1 MPILISTPVRVTA
14 AGTKPKVIEEFVGRA
29 SSGASDVSIAHM
41 VSPSGWQEPGQT
53 PEFDEYTF
61 VLRGAVLVESRDG
74 VLEVHPGQVVHTRPG
89 EWVRYSTPDPEGAE
103 YVAICLPAFAPEI
116 VHRDDAS

>member
-1 MPILISTPVRVTA
+1 MPTLISTPVRVTA
-14 AGTKPKVIEEFVGRA
+14 AGTKPKVIEELVGRV

-53 PEFDEYTF
+53 PEFDEYTL
-61 VLRGAVLVESRDG
+61 VVRGALRVESRDG
-74 VLEVHPGQVVHTRPG
+74 VLDVRAGQVVHTRPG

-103 YVAICLPAFAPEI
+103 YFAICLPAFAPGI
-116 VHRDDAS
+116 VHRDEAS